1 MANAK
6 SPAPDLPDPAPVLD
20 GIEAF
25 RRSKALFA
33 AVALDVFDRLAQS
46 PADPAKLAGQLGAN
60 RDAIE
65 RLLDAC
71 VGMGLLKKQ
80 RGMYSNQPVAATY
93 LVRSSPHSLS
103 GYILYSNN
111 ALYPMWGNLEDAVRE
126 GKSRWKQTF
135 GLEGPIFDH
144 FFKTDEA
151 RRDFLAG
158 MQGFG
163 LISSPRVVEAF
174 DLGKFR
180 HLVDLGGGTGHLAV
194 AACERYPEMR
204 AKVFDM
210 AAVVEI
216 GKQYVA
222 HSPVAD
228 RVEFVA
234 GDFFTDALPEGDLF
248 TVGRVLHDWTDEKVG
263 ALLAKIYER
272 LPSGGALLVAERLL
286 NDDKSGPVPT
296 LMQSLNMLV
305 CTEGKERTLAEYAAL
320 LCDAGFEEVL
330 GRKTGAPLDAVM
342 AVKK

>member
-6 SPAPDLPDPAPVLD
+6 PPAPELPDPAPVLD

-46 PADPAKLAGQLGAN
+46 PADAAKLAGQLGAN
-60 RDAIE
+60 RDAVG

-71 VGMGLLKKQ
+71 VGLGFLKKQ
-80 RGMYSNQPVAATY
+80 RGMYSNTPVAQTY
-93 LVRSSPHSLS
+93 LVRSSPRSLS
-103 GYILYSNN
+103 GYILYSNS

-135 GLEGPIFDH
+135 ALEGPIFDH
-144 FFKTDEA
+144 FFRSDEA

-180 HLVDLGGGTGHLAV
+180 RLVDVGGGTGHLAV

-204 AKVFDM
+204 ATVFDM
-210 AAVVEI
+210 AAVIEI
-216 GKQYVA
+216 GKQYAA
-222 HSPVAD
+222 HSPVAE

-234 GDFFTDALPEGDLF
+234 GDFFKDPLPEGDLF
-248 TVGRVLHDWTDEKVG
+248 AVGRVLHDWTDEKIG
-263 ALLAKIYER
+263 GLLSKIFER

-286 NDDKSGPVPT
+286 NDDKTGPVST

-305 CTEGKERTLAEYAAL
+305 CTEGRERTLAEYAAL